1 MDFAH
6 ETKRNKKQL
15 VAEEQQAKEDARH
28 GYPYGSFWELLNQ
41 CDSIRPLLRKIEF
54 P

>member
-6 ETKRNKKQL
+6 ETKKKTR
-15 VAEEQQAKEDARH
+15 VIVEQKGEPIRTVVH
-28 GYPYGSFWELLNQ
+28 GYPYSSVWDLIHQ
-41 CDSIRPLLRKIEF
+41 CDSIRPLLRKIDY